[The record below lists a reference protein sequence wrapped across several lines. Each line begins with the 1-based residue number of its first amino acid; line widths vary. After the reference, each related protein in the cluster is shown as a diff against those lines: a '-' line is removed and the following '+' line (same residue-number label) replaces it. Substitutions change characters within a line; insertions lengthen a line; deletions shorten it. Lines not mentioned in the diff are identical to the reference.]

1 MKSNSTNLLLVLLGS
16 FFIFSQCK
24 KMKEKEFNDPEW
36 RKESM
41 EIAQGICSK
50 LESCTRDEFLKL
62 KKSLQNYAAAELM
75 PDKCAEKNKKSK
87 VYLLKGNDP
96 NFIKQ
101 VTRECYSQIRKFSCE
116 EIKSGSIK
124 LDNSCEQMRV
134 IQQEK

>member
-1 MKSNSTNLLLVLLGS
+1 MNLNSTKVLLVLLS
-16 FFIFSQCK
+16 SCFIFSQCK
-24 KMKEKEFNDPEW
+24 KIKEKEFNDPEW
-36 RKESM
+36 RKESL

-50 LESCTRDEFLKL
+50 LDSCAQGEFLKI
-62 KKSLQNYAAAELM
+62 KKSLQTYAAAELM

-101 VTRECYSQIRKFSCE
+101 VTRNCYSQIRKFSCE

-124 LDNSCEQMRV
+124 LDSSCEQMRL